1 MGSGRT
7 GSFDFHRAGVPGRLS
22 PVKLLFLGDI
32 VGEPGRRAVRS
43 LLPGL
48 VAREGVAFVV
58 ANGENSAGG
67 NGITAAIA
75 AELLGYGVDVLTTGD
90 HVWDQRETA
99 TLLQKEPRLLRP
111 GNYPA
116 DVPGSGSVVV
126 TRPGLPPVAVM
137 NLQARTFMPAIENPF
152 TLAVAEV
159 ERLRK
164 TTPVVFLDFHGEATS
179 EKIAMGRMLDGRVTA
194 VVGTHTHVQTADEQ
208 VFPGGTAYLTDAGF
222 TGPHDSVL
230 GREVEP
236 VVRRFLTNMPQRF
249 EVASGRILMQG
260 ALIDLDETTGRA
272 RSIRRVSEALG

>member
-1 MGSGRT
+1 
-7 GSFDFHRAGVPGRLS
+7 
-22 PVKLLFLGDI
+22 VKLLFLGDI
-32 VGEPGRRAVRS
+32 VGEPGRRAVRT

-48 VAREGVAFVV
+48 VAREGIGFVI

-67 NGITAAIA
+67 NGITASIA
-75 AELLGYGVDVLTTGD
+75 TELFSYGIDVITTGD

-99 TLLQKEPRLLRP
+99 GLLGKEPRLLRP

-116 DVPGSGSVVV
+116 GVAGSGSVVV
-126 TRPGLPPVAVM
+126 ARPGQPAVGVM

-152 TLAVAEV
+152 TFAVSEV
-159 ERLRK
+159 ARLRAE
-164 TTPVVFLDFHGEATS
+164 TPILFLDFHGEATS
-179 EKIAMGRMLDGRVTA
+179 EKIAMGRMLDGKVTA

-236 VVRRFLTNMPQRF
+236 IIRRFLTNMPQRF

-260 ALIDLDETTGRA
+260 ALIDLDDVTGRA
-272 RSIRRVSEALG
+272 LSIRRVSEALV